1 VLRGSGEGV
10 GVLVADDD
18 TEVLGCNDRVQLAQL
33 GAILRDRTNER
44 LMRDG
49 VTIIDPETTR
59 IDVTVECER
68 DAVIEPST
76 QLRGSTRIATG
87 AVIGPEVTLIDTI
100 VGEDATVV
108 RAHAVEA
115 VIGSRASVGPY
126 AYLRP
131 GAHLGVKSKAG
142 TFVEIK
148 NSTLGEGTKV
158 PHLSYVGDATI
169 GEHTNIGAA
178 NVFANS
184 SGSVKSRTVVG
195 SHVKTGSDT
204 TLVAPVTVGD
214 GAYTGAGAV
223 IRRDVPAGALAFTAA
238 MQRNIDRWV
247 LEKRPGTPAAEAAE
261 RALDQG

>member
-1 VLRGSGEGV
+1 
-10 GVLVADDD
+10 
-18 TEVLGCNDRVQLAQL
+18 VLGCNDRVQLAQL
-33 GAILRDRTNER
+33 GAILRDRVNEG

-49 VTIIDPETTR
+49 VTIIDPATTW
-59 IDVTVECER
+59 IDVTVECDR

-87 AVIGPEVTLIDTI
+87 AQIGPEVTLIDTV
-100 VGEDATVV
+100 VGEGAQVV
-108 RAHAVEA
+108 RAHAVSA
-115 VIGSRASVGPY
+115 VIGPRASVGPF

-131 GAHLGVKSKAG
+131 GADLGTKSKVG
-142 TFVEIK
+142 TFVEVK

-169 GEHTNIGAA
+169 GDHTNIGAA
-178 NVFANS
+178 NVFANY

-204 TLVAPVTVGD
+204 TLVAPVVVGD

-223 IRRDVPAGALAFTAA
+223 IRRDVPPGALAFTNA

-247 LEKRPGTPAAEAAE
+247 IEKRPGTSAAEAAG
-261 RALDQG
+261 RALDEG